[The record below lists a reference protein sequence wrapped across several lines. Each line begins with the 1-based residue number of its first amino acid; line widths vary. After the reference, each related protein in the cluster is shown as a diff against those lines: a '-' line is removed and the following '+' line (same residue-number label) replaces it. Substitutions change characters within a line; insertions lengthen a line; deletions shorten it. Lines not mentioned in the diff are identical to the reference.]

1 VGRERG
7 RVGVREVV
15 GEVGR
20 NDPNIVCTYELKKI
34 IKKMK
39 KITTVIWEAKKEIS
53 NVSSVEFCLCVP
65 YIMK

>member
-1 VGRERG
+1 
-7 RVGVREVV
+7 VV

-20 NDPNIVCTYELKKI
+20 NDPNIVCRYELKKI